1 MCCNFKISSLFI
13 VIYPYWITLYYKR
26 DEGCSY
32 CMELNNVFFS
42 EIGALLKPHYRNY
55 VPIKQELKVL
65 YVAYNRTIENKSH
78 TKENGE
84 TFTLV

>member
-1 MCCNFKISSLFI
+1 
-13 VIYPYWITLYYKR
+13 
-26 DEGCSY
+26 
-32 CMELNNVFFS
+32 MELNNVFFS
-42 EIGALLKPHYRNY
+42 EIVALLKPHYRNY